1 MLYFPFSETTPKGA
15 VMTNQGG
22 SIQSKVVAH
31 LRTLPIETELATA
44 ALAEA
49 IGHSEITCLDFY
61 LSPALEDK
69 SVELRSAG
77 GLKFWSLSSAA
88 WWEHSSDTEQ
98 SAPAPFAKR
107 KPLTRVRVD
116 PLANFLGNAIAGRAA
131 GPEVIKLKPP
141 APPPKAKPKAKP
153 ARKTKT
159 PRRTKPA
166 AAISP
171 ELKKALDVLA
181 PAAPPAPAGPA
192 RPRKSV
198 AVKNLQQRDDFPSLE
213 LGTED
218 CPHNVVRHATRY
230 SQFFSS
236 VQIDGPPIK
245 CHKNDLERVRIALR
259 AYLKRTQKP
268 DTYQVRSI
276 RDFAADSTSRLWVQ
290 SKEKAK

>member
-1 MLYFPFSETTPKGA
+1 
-15 VMTNQGG
+15 MTNQGG

-107 KPLTRVRVD
+107 KPLTRVRID
-116 PLANFLGNAIAGRAA
+116 PLDNVLGNAIAGRPA

-141 APPPKAKPKAKP
+141 APPAPPARPTKAKPKAKP
-153 ARKTKT
+153 AQKTT
-159 PRRTKPA
+159 APRRTKPA
-166 AAISP
+166 ASVSP
-171 ELKKALDVLA
+171 ELKSALGALLQPDPVHQ
-181 PAAPPAPAGPA
+181 GPA

-198 AVKNLQQRDDFPSLE
+198 AVKNLQQRDDFPGME

-218 CPHNVVRHATRY
+218 CPHNVVRHNTRY
-230 SQFFSS
+230 SAFFAT

-245 CHKNDLERVRIALR
+245 CKTDDLERVRIALR

-268 DTYQVRSI
+268 GTYQVRSI
-276 RDFAADSTSRLWVQ
+276 RDFAADNTSRLWIQ
-290 SKEKAK
+290 SKEIAK